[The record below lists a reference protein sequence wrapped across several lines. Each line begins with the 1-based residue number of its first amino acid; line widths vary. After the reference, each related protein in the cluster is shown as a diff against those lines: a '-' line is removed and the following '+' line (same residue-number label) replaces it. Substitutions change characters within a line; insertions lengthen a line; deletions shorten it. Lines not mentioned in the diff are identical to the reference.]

1 MSDEDLAF
9 AGCDVKADIMMITS
23 RGGCE
28 VHYHGEQVNINITP
42 IQDPV
47 NIVGAGDAFT
57 AMLVY

>member
-28 VHYHGEQVNINITP
+28 VHYHGE
-42 IQDPV
+42 
-47 NIVGAGDAFT
+47 
-57 AMLVY
+57 